1 LRRHIHHSLRAMEKD
16 FAGRTAFV
24 TGSAQGIGLATATI
38 LASRGANVALADM
51 KLQGVEKAAKSLA
64 EKYGVKTLPIQVDVT
79 KPEEVDKAIA
89 DTVAHFGGL
98 DHAVNAAGIGSAL
111 PGGAPFAEYPPD
123 DWIRVMNVNCNGVFY
138 CCRAEV
144 AAMLKAGTKGSVV
157 NIASTAGLIALPT
170 QGTRELIVTDNQ
182 QHILPASTLSLVIS
196 SITLIYS
203 RNHQIRCVGAHWS
216 GNSRK
221 CGCPRLHANRSI
233 DTFG

>member
-1 LRRHIHHSLRAMEKD
+1 MEKD

-64 EKYGVKTLPIQVDVT
+64 AKYGVKTLPIQVDVT

>member
-1 LRRHIHHSLRAMEKD
+1 MEKD
-16 FAGRTAFV
+16 FAGRTAFI

-51 KLQGVEKAAKSLA
+51 RLEGVEKAAKSLA
-64 EKYGVKTLPIQVDVT
+64 EKYCVKTLAFQVDVT
-79 KPEEVDKAIA
+79 KPEQVDKAIV
-89 DTVAHFGGL
+89 DTVAHFGRL

-123 DWIRVMNVNCNGVFY
+123 DWLRVMNVNCNGVFY

-144 AAMLKAGTKGSVV
+144 AAMLKAGTKGSIV

-170 QGTRELIVTDNQ
+170 QGTLDFLVTDSKPR
-182 QHILPASTLSLVIS
+182 ILPANTLSSVLS
-196 SITLIYS
+196 SIAFTHS
-203 RNHQIRCVGAHWS
+203 RNHPIGCFRAHWS

-221 CGCPRLHANRSI
+221 CGRPRLHSNRST
-233 DTFG
+233 DEFGQ

>member
-1 LRRHIHHSLRAMEKD
+1 MEKD

-203 RNHQIRCVGAHWS
+203 RNHQIRSVGAHWS